1 MAGSRRNTLWMR
13 DLYEGSLA
21 KNRLPQLFFRPVY
34 SEFESKILYLGQD
47 LNGTSV
53 RRCELQ

>member
-21 KNRLPQLFFRPVY
+21 KNRLPQLF
-34 SEFESKILYLGQD
+34 LGLCTRN
-47 LNGTSV
+47 LNQKFCTLA
-53 RRCELQ
+53 RT